1 MALNGSGPISL
12 GGTTVGESINLELGY
27 SATATISLNDTAVRD
42 LAGVASGAIV
52 VPTDFYGKSA
62 VTVALNPFTWDGST
76 EGSTGTIYDVD
87 IAYPGNVVAGVR
99 FGSDGNVYAIW
110 QAGGG
115 ITYTPVRASTDW
127 VRPTSA
133 AGDYYVK
140 GTPSSGTFS
149 SSPGAGY
156 VILTSDRDYY
166 VSRSTIG
173 VKSCSG
179 TFYISD
185 DGTDGGIVASIGF
198 TLSAEEEK

>member
-42 LAGVASGAIV
+42 LAGVASGTIV
-52 VPTDFYGKSA
+52 VPTDFYGKSS

-87 IAYPGNVVAGVR
+87 IIYSGNVTAGVR

-110 QAGGG
+110 QAGGSV
-115 ITYTPVRASTDW
+115 TYTQMRSATDW
-127 VRPTSA
+127 VRPTSEA
-133 AGDYYVK
+133 SSYYVK

-156 VILTSDRDYY
+156 VILTSNRDYY
-166 VSRSTIG
+166 VSRVTIG
-173 VKSCSG
+173 SKVCSG
-179 TFYISD
+179 TFYISN